1 MATYKTPGVYVEE
14 ITTLPPSV
22 AEVETAI
29 PAFIGFTATGAINVP
44 KRITSIIEYQEY
56 FGGAEPERSITV
68 TLESNAG
75 GNTDARVVDVSIDPA
90 AKSRHVMY
98 YAMQL
103 FFANGGGPCYIIPAG
118 NFADSANNP
127 RLAYGAALGASSRE
141 DEPTLLVFPDA
152 SMLLTPEDYYALMN
166 DALAECARLGDRFA
180 IIDVVNVSG
189 DPQASVA
196 GFRQA
201 ISANLAEIKYGAAY
215 HPYLNT
221 IIDYNYNPEDVTVL
235 VAGDEVSARNVGDTQ
250 DAAQAARRTADAARA
265 HAESLRPA
273 AEADGADAAAKR
285 AFRDANTQAD
295 KLDAEARGAQE
306 RADAA
311 GKAVARQTWAN
322 QNNAIQNQIK
332 RMIGT
337 LGVQLSPCAAVAG
350 VYAGVDSTRGVW
362 KAPANVSLNYVTST
376 STKITDD
383 DQKDLNIDVVAGKS
397 VNAIRAFVGMGT
409 KIWGARTLAGNDNE
423 WRYINVRRFF
433 NMVEE
438 SIKKSTFWVVFEPND
453 INTWIRVRAM
463 IENYLF
469 LKWKDGALAGVKP
482 EDAYFVRVGIGQ
494 TMTPQDILE
503 GRMIIEIGLAAVR
516 PAEFIILRFSHFM
529 QKS

>member
-1 MATYKTPGVYVEE
+1 MV
-14 ITTLPPSV
+14 
-22 AEVETAI
+22 
-29 PAFIGFTATGAINVP
+29 
-44 KRITSIIEYQEY
+44 
-56 FGGAEPERSITV
+56 
-68 TLESNAG
+68 
-75 GNTDARVVDVSIDPA
+75 
-90 AKSRHVMY
+90 
-98 YAMQL
+98 
-103 FFANGGGPCYIIPAG
+103 
-118 NFADSANNP
+118 
-127 RLAYGAALGASSRE
+127 
-141 DEPTLLVFPDA
+141 
-152 SMLLTPEDYYALMN
+152 LTPEDYYALMN
-166 DALAECARLGDRFA
+166 DALAECSRLGDRFA

-189 DPQASVA
+189 DPKASVA

-201 ISANLAEIKYGAAY
+201 ISANLSEIKYGAAY

-221 IIDYNYNPEDVTVL
+221 IIDYAYNPDDITVL
-235 VAGDEVSARNVGDTQ
+235 VAGDDATARNVSDTQ
-250 DAAQAARRTADAARA
+250 DAAHAARRAADGART
-265 HAESLRPA
+265 HADTLKPA
-273 AEADGADAAAKR
+273 AEAEGADNAAKK
-285 AFRDANTQAD
+285 AFGQAD
-295 KLDAEARGAQE
+295 KEATRLDEVAREAQT

-311 GKAVARQTWAN
+311 TRAVAKQTWAN

-337 LGVQLSPCAAVAG
+337 LGVQLPPCAAVAG

-376 STKITDD
+376 STRITDE

-397 VNAIRAFVGMGT
+397 VNAIRSFVGMGT

-463 IENYLF
+463 IENYLL

-482 EDAYFVRVGIGQ
+482 EDAYFVRVGLGQ
-494 TMTPQDILE
+494 TMSPMDILE

-516 PAEFIILRFSHFM
+516 PAEFIILRFSHFL